1 MNHLSNGIRTL
12 SYIDNRHLKFE
23 DVECQEIV
31 NELLHTYG
39 MHIETNQIEVTAQPL
54 DSVIAD
60 RQSIK
65 DIFQGILD
73 NAIKYLDPSKDGNIT
88 ISSQRDLTYTTYMVR
103 DNGRGMN
110 EEELTRVFEAF
121 QRGDDVVNI
130 AGIGM
135 GMPYVRALVRRHRG
149 VIWFES
155 TPNKGSVCYFTIDNG
170 LSIDALQPDDFFDNR
185 D

>member
-1 MNHLSNGIRTL
+1 
-12 SYIDNRHLKFE
+12 
-23 DVECQEIV
+23 
-31 NELLHTYG
+31 
-39 MHIETNQIEVTAQPL
+39 
-54 DSVIAD
+54 
-60 RQSIK
+60 
-65 DIFQGILD
+65 
-73 NAIKYLDPSKDGNIT
+73 
-88 ISSQRDLTYTTYMVR
+88 
-103 DNGRGMN
+103 MN